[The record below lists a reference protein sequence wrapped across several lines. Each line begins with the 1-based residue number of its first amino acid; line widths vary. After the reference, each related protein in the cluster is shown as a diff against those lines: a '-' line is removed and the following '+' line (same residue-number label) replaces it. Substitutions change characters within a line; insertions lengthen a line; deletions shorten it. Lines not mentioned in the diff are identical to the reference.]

1 MSYFPTNLKQFKK
14 NRDSEYMMVITS
26 VLEPDIFGPVPAPRT
41 FTFLNVNRCRLPAG
55 SLQGMNSYVDFTNQK
70 SIVNPSSVGLLF
82 VVQDAIIFLNKCKNL
97 HKKLGCTGAAGEKI
111 QNSSGSKGPKKPGSG
126 STT

>member
-1 MSYFPTNLKQFKK
+1 
-14 NRDSEYMMVITS
+14 MVITS
-26 VLEPDIFGPVPAPRT
+26 VVEPDIFGPALAPRT

-82 VVQDAIIFLNKCKNL
+82 VVQDAIILMNKCKNL
-97 HKKLGCTGAAGEKI
+97 HKKLRCTGAGAGEKF
-111 QNSSGSKGPKKPGSG
+111 KTAPAPEGPKSPAPAPQHR
-126 STT
+126 